1 MQRIT
6 AYTPAYNVSEY
17 LARTIEGLISQ
28 THPFD
33 EILVI
38 DDGSRDNSAEI
49 ASRYPQVT
57 LIKHPFNKGLAA
69 ARNTAM
75 RAARNELVASVDA
88 DVVAEPNWIAMLLP
102 HMADPKVA
110 GAGGF
115 LAEGVQKTLAD
126 RWRRARMAQEWGPN
140 YIRNPRF
147 LYGSNN
153 LLRKSAVLEA
163 GGYNESLRTCGEDP
177 DLAARLRARGW
188 DLIYDPAARATHL
201 RHDNLKSIMDMY
213 WRWWKFGNQA
223 YRNGVRLR
231 SVLGNALFVHFRYN
245 FLEPAKID
253 FREGRLDLLA
263 LDFLTL
269 GYMPYRDFRLWMSTK
284 AAPAPQNS

>member
-1 MQRIT
+1 MERIT

-49 ASRYPQVT
+49 ASRYPRVT

-69 ARNTAM
+69 ARNTALSV
-75 RAARNELVASVDA
+75 ARNELVASVDA
-88 DVVAEPNWIAMLLP
+88 DVVADPNWISTLLP

-153 LLRKSAVLEA
+153 ILRKSAVLEA
-163 GGYNESLRTCGEDP
+163 GGYNESLRLCGEDP
-177 DLAARLRARGW
+177 DLAKRLYARGW
-188 DLIYDPAARATHL
+188 DLIYDPAALAKHM
-201 RHDNLKSIMDMY
+201 RHDNLKSVLEMY

-223 YRNGVRLR
+223 YPNGVTLR
-231 SVLGNALFVHFRYN
+231 SWLGHALFVHFRYN
-245 FLEPAKID
+245 FLEPAKVD
-253 FREGRLDLLA
+253 LGEGRLDLLA
-263 LDFLTL
+263 LDFLAL

-284 AAPAPQNS
+284 AVPTPQRP